1 MFDPFQKKNYE
12 LHHCFF
18 QPLSASTES
27 NLGSLDTVPAAEI
40 GEGGSI
46 HPNCSPKEKAT
57 TKKCE
62 WSEDQP
68 KRPINRIDICV
79 CVCGVSVCLYHI

>member
-40 GEGGSI
+40 GEGDPFI
-46 HPNCSPKEKAT
+46 QIAVR
-57 TKKCE
+57 KKRLQPRSA
-62 WSEDQP
+62 SEV
-68 KRPINRIDICV
+68 KISLKGLLIE
-79 CVCGVSVCLYHI
+79 